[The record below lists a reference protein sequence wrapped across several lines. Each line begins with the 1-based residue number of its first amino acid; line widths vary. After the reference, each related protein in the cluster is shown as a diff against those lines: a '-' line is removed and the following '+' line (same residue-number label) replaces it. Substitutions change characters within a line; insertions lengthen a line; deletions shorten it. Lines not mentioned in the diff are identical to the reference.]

1 MTLLRIKKFDVKRK
15 ILEAFPIV
23 VNLAPSNVWLEGAR
37 FAPESPSIIQDG
49 HGDIGDE
56 EDVLE
61 DDKDQPDMKELN
73 KLIRKEISQ
82 LLINCF
88 VKC

>member
-1 MTLLRIKKFDVKRK
+1 MIDHWQWNLWYDIIENKKFNVKRK

-37 FAPESPSIIQDG
+37 VAPESPSIIQDG
-49 HGDIGDE
+49 HGDMGDE

-61 DDKDQPDMKELN
+61 DRCPRCPEGA
-73 KLIRKEISQ
+73 E
-82 LLINCF
+82 
-88 VKC
+88 

>member
-1 MTLLRIKKFDVKRK
+1 M
-15 ILEAFPIV
+15 EAFPIV

-49 HGDIGDE
+49 HGDMGDE

-61 DDKDQPDMKELN
+61 DRCPRCPEGA
-73 KLIRKEISQ
+73 E
-82 LLINCF
+82 
-88 VKC
+88 